1 LLEVAR
7 LAFATY
13 GYDATTNKDI
23 AAEAGITTGAIY
35 HYFSSKADL
44 YVAAHERVQAIAY
57 AAFEDAVAG
66 VTTLPDRLNALLDT
80 AVALSRDDPTLAGF
94 VVNVS
99 WELQRHE
106 ELRERMRATE
116 ARGRVFF
123 ESLVADAAARGEL
136 PPNVEESGVVDMIRA
151 VIAGLARFSSQTG
164 DPARHGAATEAMK
177 ALIDGRLFSR

>member
-1 LLEVAR
+1 MARLGRPPACDSNETRDRLLDVAR
-7 LAFATY
+7 RAFATY

-80 AVALSRDDPTLAGF
+80 AVALSRD
-94 VVNVS
+94 
-99 WELQRHE
+99 
-106 ELRERMRATE
+106 
-116 ARGRVFF
+116 
-123 ESLVADAAARGEL
+123 
-136 PPNVEESGVVDMIRA
+136 
-151 VIAGLARFSSQTG
+151 
-164 DPARHGAATEAMK
+164 
-177 ALIDGRLFSR
+177 